1 MEVIGK
7 IKVVQSVID
16 KGTFKSQNVVITTD
30 EQYPQEISVQFVQ
43 DKCNLLNSYNIGQ
56 EVKVSINLRGRMWLN
71 PQGEEIYFNTIQ
83 GWKIEKTASP
93 VENEDLPY

>member
-7 IKVVQSVID
+7 IKVVQSLVE
-16 KGTFKSQNVVITTD
+16 KGSFKSQNVVITTS
-30 EQYPQEISVQFVQ
+30 EQYPQDISVQFVQ

-83 GWKIEKTASP
+83 GWKIENTASL